1 MLRHALLTALA
12 LTLGAPLAAEDRAPA
27 PAPLLPG
34 EAYVA
39 LGSSYAAGPGV
50 GPPAEGPARCG
61 RGSLAYPELV
71 ARRLS
76 LTLVNATCSG
86 STTENIL
93 GPWAELPPQIDAVTA
108 ATRLVTITSGGNDVG
123 FVRNLF
129 AAACATMPLATRPKQ
144 CPTLKRPTR
153 TDWLGVEARL
163 HQIVGE
169 VRRRAPM
176 ARVVFVDYPAIV
188 PEKGRC
194 AALQGSAADLA
205 ASRAEAHR
213 LAAITAR
220 VAQSEGADLLRA
232 SQITRRHTP
241 CAADPWSYGT
251 RAPTGGVPLHPRP
264 PAHAAVADALIALLE
279 SPGAGAATES
289 PR

>member
-1 MLRHALLTALA
+1 MLRHPLLTALA

-34 EAYVA
+34 ETYVA

-50 GPPAEGPARCG
+50 GSPAEGPARCG
-61 RGSLAYPELV
+61 RGRLAYPELV

-93 GPWAELPPQIDAVTA
+93 RPWAELPPQIEAVTA

-123 FVRNLF
+123 FVRNLY
-129 AAACATMPLATRPKQ
+129 AAACLTMPRTARPGN
-144 CPTLKRPTR
+144 CPSLKRPSEA
-153 TDWLGVEARL
+153 DWQGVEARL
-163 HQIVGE
+163 HQIDGD

-188 PEKGRC
+188 PEQGRC

-220 VAQSEGADLLRA
+220 VAQGEGADLVRA

-251 RAPTGGVPLHPRP
+251 RAPAGGVPVHPRP
-264 PAHAAVADALIALLE
+264 PAHAAIAEALVALLA
-279 SPGAGAATES
+279 PKAGAASEP